1 MDKDIINILEKLF
14 ISQQSLTSEEQRIF
28 DEWMKEAGNRQ
39 KLYEWQRLESAIY
52 ALGTSRKA
60 NSEEGWKKINKRIR
74 RHRLRLLPYAAA
86 AIVVL
91 CLGTAIHLF
100 TSQVTTSP
108 LLSSVNRQVYP
119 ERSHVMLR

>member
-28 DEWMKEAGNRQ
+28 DEWMKEAGNQQ

-60 NSEEGWKKINKRIR
+60 NSIALCRCGDSGSLS
-74 RHRLRLLPYAAA
+74 RHSDP
-86 AIVVL
+86 
-91 CLGTAIHLF
+91 F
-100 TSQVTTSP
+100 TYIAGSDIPTP
-108 LLSSVNRQVYP
+108 FLS
-119 ERSHVMLR
+119 

>member
-60 NSEEGWKKINKRIR
+60 KQR
-74 RHRLRLLPYAAA
+74 RRLEKNQQTNQAASPA
-86 AIVVL
+86 LIAL
-91 CLGTAIHLF
+91 CRCGD
-100 TSQVTTSP
+100 SGS
-108 LLSSVNRQVYP
+108 LSRHSNPFIYIAGN
-119 ERSHVMLR
+119 

>member
-60 NSEEGWKKINKRIR
+60 NSEKGWEKINSD
-74 RHRLRLLPYAAA
+74 P
-86 AIVVL
+86 
-91 CLGTAIHLF
+91 F
-100 TSQVTTSP
+100 TYIADSDIPTP
-108 LLSSVNRQVYP
+108 FLS
-119 ERSHVMLR
+119 

>member
-60 NSEEGWKKINKRIR
+60 NSEKGWEKINKRIR
-74 RHRLRLLPYAAA
+74 PALIALCRCGDSGSLSRHSDP
-86 AIVVL
+86 
-91 CLGTAIHLF
+91 F
-100 TSQVTTSP
+100 TYIADSDIPTP
-108 LLSSVNRQVYP
+108 FLS
-119 ERSHVMLR
+119 